1 MELIYVN
8 FVIALLSSL
17 TIVLGGI
24 VEGYGYGL
32 SLGTNWP
39 YTKNMLRLALKG
51 DPEVFHR
58 IIATVIGILA
68 SISLILDFSILNLLG
83 FLSLIVT
90 AILGMAVLYVLSGK
104 LPPFIQGVHDVF
116 AYSTF
121 LIYLFLSFNLNLNSS
136 INFLS
141 SNVPLF
147 FFYLTIF
154 LGGTVSGARRMKE
167 RVGLFIVPKSRLQFF
182 WFLHGVSTL
191 LFLFILAFYI
201 PSYLTTFLL
210 LIAEIAMGGLTYF
223 RLERNPVR
231 PGFVVALHQILS
243 IGVVTSISIHLLM

>member
-8 FVIALLSSL
+8 FVIALYLSP
-17 TIVLGGI
+17 IVLGGI

-116 AYSTF
+116 CIFYF
-121 LIYLFLSFNLNLNSS
+121 FN
-136 INFLS
+136 
-141 SNVPLF
+141 
-147 FFYLTIF
+147 IF
-154 LGGTVSGARRMKE
+154 IFK
-167 RVGLFIVPKSRLQFF
+167 F
-182 WFLHGVSTL
+182 
-191 LFLFILAFYI
+191 
-201 PSYLTTFLL
+201 
-210 LIAEIAMGGLTYF
+210 
-223 RLERNPVR
+223 
-231 PGFVVALHQILS
+231 
-243 IGVVTSISIHLLM
+243 